1 MSVCFTELEAQTR
14 LALVLEQERKKAR
27 EEAQRLDK
35 EKQAAEEAKMKLAQM
50 AEDQQKTQEQLVCF
64 CLHLI
69 TFSSCLLYWCN
80 IDTDILFQASELAKY
95 TSKITVLE
103 EAKRKKDNEATD
115 WQQKVQDF

>member
-50 AEDQQKTQEQLVCF
+50 AEDQQKTQEQLVCSF
-64 CLHLI
+64 DH
-69 TFSSCLLYWCN
+69 F
-80 IDTDILFQASELAKY
+80 
-95 TSKITVLE
+95 
-103 EAKRKKDNEATD
+103 
-115 WQQKVQDF
+115 